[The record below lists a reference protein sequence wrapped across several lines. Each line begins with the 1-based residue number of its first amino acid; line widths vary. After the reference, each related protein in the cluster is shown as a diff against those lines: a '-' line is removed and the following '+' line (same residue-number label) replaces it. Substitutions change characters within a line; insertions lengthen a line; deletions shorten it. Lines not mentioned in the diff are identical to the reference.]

1 MPTPVRPSKFNHL
14 TGTWD
19 DGLDGT
25 APTAPTVPTA
35 APIPSYGSF
44 APYEDPNKIL
54 DTMRKIPT
62 GFGSEDFS
70 PMRGQLP
77 KWGPGEFE
85 EWKAGKL
92 SGAGTAYGRAR
103 QQMHRQSQTGP
114 ASGQQT
120 QINALAGLRR
130 STDFAR
136 VSNRDEDP
144 AHMFQLESLYKLYGG
159 R

>member
-1 MPTPVRPSKFNHL
+1 MATPVRPSKFNRQ

-19 DGLDGT
+19 DGLDVT
-25 APTAPTVPTA
+25 PAPTVAPTAPDPT
-35 APIPSYGSF
+35 YGSF
-44 APYEDPNKIL
+44 APYEDPSTIL

-62 GFGSEDFS
+62 GFGSDQMS

-77 KWGPGEFE
+77 QWGPGEFE

-103 QQMHRQSQTGP
+103 QQMHRLSQTGP
-114 ASGQQT
+114 SSGQQS
-120 QINALAGLRR
+120 QMNALAGLRR
-130 STDFAR
+130 SGDFAR
-136 VSNRDEDP
+136 ISGRDQDP